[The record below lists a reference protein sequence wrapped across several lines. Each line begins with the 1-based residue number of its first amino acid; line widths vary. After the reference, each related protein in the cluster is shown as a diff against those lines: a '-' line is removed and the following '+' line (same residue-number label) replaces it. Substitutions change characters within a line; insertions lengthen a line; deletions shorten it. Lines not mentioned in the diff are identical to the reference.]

1 MEILKTAFSFDIII
15 YVPIAGVSMQSPFAL
30 IMALLYPHIFLY
42 HWIGIGTTVLSPKFL
57 EQCL

>member
-42 HWIGIGTTVLSPKFL
+42 H
-57 EQCL
+57 